1 MTTEVAVI
9 SVEGRE
15 DLTNATLVNLRDRG
29 GLLAGGLKGTV
40 YWSGK
45 GDAPLFEGW
54 RVKKFPIERP
64 ASLSLQRVFEG
75 TEPGNDLLFLED
87 DVVPCRNALIAA
99 CNFEMRRNMGLISFY
114 DYRCEWPTPGVF
126 AAPKGR
132 WLAGSQAV
140 KFSAEFLSMVMPL
153 IEKKVEF
160 DTLNGKLLP
169 WQAGWD
175 TWMGFAVEHAG
186 MDVYHYAPSLFQHGG
201 ATWSIANE
209 GAGHPYALNFPG
221 EDWDA
226 LSPCPNP
233 IPTGSWT
240 RVYQKCKFHGRTHP
254 NGIVCRYWPIDY
266 GDG

>member
-15 DLTNATLVNLRDRG
+15 DLTNATLESLRDRG

-45 GDAPLFEGW
+45 GDAPVFDGW

-64 ASLSLQRVFEG
+64 ASLSLKRVFEG
-75 TEPGNDLLFLED
+75 TTPGNELLFLED

-99 CNFEMRRNMGLISFY
+99 CALEMPPKAGIVSFY
-114 DYRCEWPTPGVF
+114 DYRCEWPRPGMF
-126 AAPKGR
+126 PAPKGR

-140 KFSAEFLSMVMPL
+140 KFSVECLKDMGVL
-153 IEKKVEF
+153 IDKKVEF

-175 TWMGFAVEHAG
+175 TWMGFAVEHLG
-186 MDVYHYAPSLFQHGG
+186 LDVWHYSPSLFQHGG

-221 EDWDA
+221 EEWDA
-226 LSPCPNP
+226 LTKCPDP
-233 IPTGSWT
+233 VPTGDWT
-240 RVYQKCKFHGRTHP
+240 KIYRKCPFHARVHK
-254 NGIVCRYWPIDY
+254 NGVICRYWPIDHME
-266 GDG
+266 D